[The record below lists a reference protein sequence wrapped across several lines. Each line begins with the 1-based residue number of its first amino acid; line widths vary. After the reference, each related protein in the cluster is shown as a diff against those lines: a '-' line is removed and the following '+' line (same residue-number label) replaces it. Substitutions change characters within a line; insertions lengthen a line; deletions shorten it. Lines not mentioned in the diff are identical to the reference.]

1 MKDLKIISNIL
12 IVLGVLLFLVGLMFK
27 VMHWPD
33 MFKGI
38 ISGPIFILTGVIM
51 LIIRKVK
58 KNAI

>member
-38 ISGPIFILTGVIM
+38 ISGPVFILIGVIM
-51 LIIRKVK
+51 LIIRKIK
-58 KNAI
+58 